1 MDDTSKGE
9 QSSNTFP
16 SGLVFGVFV
25 ITAFVMIFFWWVYMF
40 HVGTNI
46 SHNGKDWSDFGSYF
60 GGVLGP
66 LFSAASILFVW
77 WQSHKTMAS
86 QQQQLVKLNQ
96 QLGLEKQIIFRSEFV
111 RLLTRAIEQG
121 DKEIKVGHDGL
132 VNQDTLNTN
141 TTKQSYKKVS
151 RNIKH
156 EIKDKAK
163 SISEQNLEL
172 AWKLLCPYLAN
183 IFEIADHL
191 NRSDKFDVSAAEL
204 EPYLRQFKTEFYT
217 EIHEMPSNS
226 QLLLIDELLKK
237 PEIHGYHDIS
247 GIFQKPESSS

>member
-9 QSSNTFP
+9 QSSKTFP
-16 SGLVFGVFV
+16 RGLFFGVFV

-46 SHNGKDWSDFGSYF
+46 SHNGKDWSDFGFYF

-77 WQSHKTMAS
+77 WQSQKTMTS
-86 QQQQLVKLNQ
+86 QQDQLNKLNE

-111 RLLTRAIEQG
+111 RILTRAIEQG
-121 DKEIKVGHDGL
+121 EKEIQVGHAGL
-132 VNQDTLNTN
+132 VDQNTLKTT
-141 TTKQSYKKVS
+141 TTKQSLKKVS

-156 EIKDKAK
+156 ERKDEAK
-163 SISEQNLEL
+163 SISEENLEL
-172 AWKLLCPYLAN
+172 AWKLLYPYLAN
-183 IFEIADHL
+183 IFELADHL
-191 NRSDKFDVSAAEL
+191 NRSTKFDVSAGEL
-204 EPYLRQFKTEFYT
+204 EPYLRQFKIEFYT

-237 PEIHGYHDIS
+237 PKIHGYHDIS
-247 GIFQKPESSS
+247 GIFQNP

>member
-1 MDDTSKGE
+1 MDGTSKDE
-9 QSSNTFP
+9 QSSNSFP
-16 SGLVFGVFV
+16 RGLFLGVFV
-25 ITAFVMIFFWWVYMF
+25 ITALVMVFFWWLYLD
-40 HVGTNI
+40 HVGTEI
-46 SHNGKDWSDFGSYF
+46 SDKGKNWSEFGSYF

-77 WQSHKTMAS
+77 WQGHKTMTS
-86 QQQQLVKLNQ
+86 QQQQLDKLNQ

-121 DKEIKVGHDGL
+121 EKEIQVGYVGL
-132 VNQDTLNTN
+132 VNQNTLKTN
-141 TTKQSYKKVS
+141 ITKQSYKKVS
-151 RNIKH
+151 RNIQQ

-163 SISEQNLEL
+163 FISEKNLEL
-172 AWKLLCPYLAN
+172 AWELLCPYLAN

-204 EPYLRQFKTEFYT
+204 EPYLRQFKIEFYT
-217 EIHEMPSNS
+217 EIREMPSNS

-237 PEIHGYHDIS
+237 PEIHGYHGIS

>member
-121 DKEIKVGHDGL
+121 ETEFVAGDSYQENFKGELAKRE
-132 VNQDTLNTN
+132 T
-141 TTKQSYKKVS
+141 SYKKLS
-151 RNIKH
+151 RKVEFDFLENA
-156 EIKDKAK
+156 DPR
-163 SISEQNLEL
+163 ISYENLQIFWRIL
-172 AWKLLCPYLAN
+172 SPYLAY
-183 IFEIADHL
+183 IFELADHL
-191 NRSDKFDVSAAEL
+191 RRSNEFGVEQTELNR
-204 EPYLRQFKTEFYT
+204 YIRQFNLEFYSVGS
-217 EIHEMPSNS
+217 EAV
-226 QLLLIDELLKK
+226 LIEELLKK
-237 PEIHGYHDIS
+237 PDIHGYHDIS
-247 GIFQKPESSS
+247 GIFQNPESSS